1 MASHAVLFDFN
12 GTLSDDER
20 IMCEIF
26 QALFAEKGKPLTEQ
40 KYFGELVGLSDVEV
54 VRAWLGEDDPV
65 LLGEKIAR
73 YRERVAD
80 GSTVTEGAREAV
92 RVAADRAIVA
102 VVSGAARSEIEPVLE
117 AAGIA
122 GLIATMVTAEDVTNG
137 KPDPEGYLL
146 ALDRLG
152 VEAGGAVAF
161 EDSEPGLD
169 AARAAGIHCVAVL
182 GTLPRERLARAD
194 AIVQRLDAD
203 AVRAAL
209 AASPG

>member
-1 MASHAVLFDFN
+1 MASRAVLFDFN

-20 IMCEIF
+20 IMFEIF
-26 QALFAEKGKPLTEQ
+26 QELFAEKGKPLTEQ
-40 KYFGELVGLSDVEV
+40 EYFGELVGYSDFEV
-54 VRAWLGEDDPV
+54 VHAWLGEDDPV

-80 GSTVTEGAREAV
+80 GSTVTEDAREAV
-92 RVAADRAIVA
+92 RVAAAGAIVA

-122 GLIATMVTAEDVTNG
+122 DMVTAMVTAEDVANG

-146 ALDRLG
+146 ALDRVG
-152 VEAGGAVAF
+152 AEAGGAVAF
-161 EDSEPGLD
+161 EDSEPGVD

-209 AASPG
+209 AASPA

>member
-1 MASHAVLFDFN
+1 MPPRAVLFDFN

-26 QALFAEKGKPLTEQ
+26 QELFAQRGRPLTEAE
-40 KYFGELVGLSDVEV
+40 YFAELVGRSDPEV

-65 LLGEKIAR
+65 LVGEKIAR

-80 GSTVTEGAREAV
+80 GSTVTAGARKAV
-92 RVAADRAIVA
+92 QVAAAAAEVG
-102 VVSGAARSEIEPVLE
+102 VVSGAARSEIEPVLG

-122 GLIATMVTAEDVTNG
+122 GLVVAMVTADDVMNG

-146 ALDRLG
+146 ALELLG
-152 VEAGGAVAF
+152 MEAGDTVAF
-161 EDSEPGLD
+161 EDSEPGVD

-182 GTLPRERLARAD
+182 GTLPPERLSRAD
-194 AIVQRLDAD
+194 AIVDRLDAT
-203 AVRAAL
+203 AVRSAL
-209 AASPG
+209 LA

>member
-1 MASHAVLFDFN
+1 MPARAVLFDFN

-20 IMCEIF
+20 IMFEIF
-26 QALFAEKGKPLTEQ
+26 QELFAEKGKPLTEQ
-40 KYFGELVGLSDVEV
+40 EYFGELVGYSDFEV
-54 VRAWLGEDDPV
+54 VHAWLGEDDPV

-80 GSTVTEGAREAV
+80 GSTVTEDARDAV
-92 RVAADRAIVA
+92 RVAAAGAIVA

-122 GLIATMVTAEDVTNG
+122 DMVTAMVTAEDVANG

-152 VEAGGAVAF
+152 AEAGGAVAF
-161 EDSEPGLD
+161 EDSEPGVD

-182 GTLPRERLARAD
+182 GTLPRERLARAN
-194 AIVQRLDAD
+194 AIVERLDAD
-203 AVRAAL
+203 AVREAL
-209 AASPG
+209 A

>member
-1 MASHAVLFDFN
+1 MPARAVLFDFN

-20 IMCEIF
+20 IMCGIF

-40 KYFGELVGLSDVEV
+40 EYFGGLVGLSDPEV
-54 VRAWLGEDDPV
+54 VSAWLGKNDPA
-65 LLGEKIAR
+65 LIGEKIAR

-80 GSTVTEGAREAV
+80 GSTVTESAREAV
-92 RVAADRAIVA
+92 RVAAGGATVA
-102 VVSGAARSEIEPVLE
+102 VVSGAARSEIQPVLD

-122 GLIATMVTAEDVTNG
+122 SLVTTIVAAEDIENG

-146 ALDRLG
+146 ALELLG
-152 VEAGGAVAF
+152 AEAGDAVAF
-161 EDSEPGLD
+161 EDSEPGVD

-194 AIVQRLDAD
+194 AIVERLDAD
-203 AVRAAL
+203 AVRKAL
-209 AASPG
+209 A

>member
-1 MASHAVLFDFN
+1 MPSRAVLFDFN

-26 QALFAEKGKPLTEQ
+26 QELFAERGRPLTEEE
-40 KYFGELVGLSDVEV
+40 YFGELAGYSDPEV
-54 VRAWLGEDDPV
+54 VRAWLGEDDPALV
-65 LLGEKIAR
+65 GEKIAR

-92 RVAADRAIVA
+92 RVAANGAAVA
-102 VVSGAARSEIEPVLE
+102 VVSGAARSEIEPVLN

-122 GLIATMVTAEDVTNG
+122 GLVAATVTAEDVTHG

-146 ALDRLG
+146 ALELLG
-152 VEAGGAVAF
+152 AEAGDAVAF
-161 EDSEPGLD
+161 EDSEPGVD
-169 AARAAGIHCVAVL
+169 AARAAGIRCVAVL

-194 AIVQRLDAD
+194 AIVERLNAD
-203 AVRAAL
+203 AVREAL
-209 AASPG
+209 A

>member
-1 MASHAVLFDFN
+1 MTSRAVLFDFN

-26 QALFAEKGKPLTEQ
+26 QELFAEKGKPLTEQ
-40 KYFGELVGLSDVEV
+40 EYFGELAGYSDPDV
-54 VRAWLGEDDPV
+54 VRAWLGEDDPALV
-65 LLGEKIAR
+65 GEKIAR

-92 RVAADRAIVA
+92 RLAADGATVA
-102 VVSGAARSEIEPVLE
+102 VVSGAARSEIQPVLD

-122 GLIATMVTAEDVTNG
+122 GLVATMVAAEDVTNG

-146 ALDRLG
+146 ALELLG
-152 VEAGGAVAF
+152 AEAGDAVAF
-161 EDSEPGLD
+161 EDSEPGVD

-194 AIVQRLDAD
+194 AIVERLDAD
-203 AVRAAL
+203 AVREAL
-209 AASPG
+209 A

>member
-1 MASHAVLFDFN
+1 MPSRAVLFDFN

-40 KYFGELVGLSDVEV
+40 EYFGELVGLSDPEV
-54 VRAWLGEDDPV
+54 VSAWLGENDPTLV
-65 LLGEKIAR
+65 GEKIAR

-92 RVAADRAIVA
+92 RVAAGDATVA
-102 VVSGAARSEIEPVLE
+102 VVSGAARSEILPVLD

-122 GLIATMVTAEDVTNG
+122 GLVTTIVAADDIENG

-146 ALDRLG
+146 ALEQLG
-152 VEAGGAVAF
+152 AEAGDAVAF
-161 EDSEPGLD
+161 EDSEPGVD

-194 AIVQRLDAD
+194 AIVERLDAD
-203 AVRAAL
+203 AVREAL
-209 AASPG
+209 A

>member
-1 MASHAVLFDFN
+1 MPARAVLFDFN
-12 GTLSDDER
+12 GTLSDDEG

-40 KYFGELVGLSDVEV
+40 EYFGELVGLSDAEV
-54 VRAWLGEDDPV
+54 VSAWLGEDDAALV
-65 LLGEKIAR
+65 GEKIAR

-80 GSTVTEGAREAV
+80 GSTVTEDAREAV
-92 RVAADRAIVA
+92 RVAADRASVA
-102 VVSGAARSEIEPVLE
+102 VVSGAARSEIQPVLD

-122 GLIATMVTAEDVTNG
+122 GLVTTIVAADDIENG

-146 ALDRLG
+146 ALDLLG
-152 VEAGGAVAF
+152 AEPADAVAF
-161 EDSEPGLD
+161 EDSEPGVD

-194 AIVQRLDAD
+194 AIVKRLDAD
-203 AVRAAL
+203 VVREAL
-209 AASPG
+209 A

>member
-1 MASHAVLFDFN
+1 MASRAVLFDFN

-20 IMCEIF
+20 IMFEIF
-26 QALFAEKGKPLTEQ
+26 QELFAEKGKPLTEQ
-40 KYFGELVGLSDVEV
+40 EYFGELVGYSDFEV
-54 VRAWLGEDDPV
+54 VHAWLGEDDPV
-65 LLGEKIAR
+65 LLSEKIAR

-80 GSTVTEGAREAV
+80 GSTVTEHAREAV
-92 RVAADRAIVA
+92 RVAAAGAIVA

-122 GLIATMVTAEDVTNG
+122 EIVTAMVTAEDVAHG

-152 VEAGGAVAF
+152 AEAGGAVAF
-161 EDSEPGLD
+161 EDSEPGVD

-182 GTLPRERLARAD
+182 GTLPRERLARAN

-209 AASPG
+209 ASSPA

>member
-1 MASHAVLFDFN
+1 
-12 GTLSDDER
+12 
-20 IMCEIF
+20 
-26 QALFAEKGKPLTEQ
+26 
-40 KYFGELVGLSDVEV
+40 
-54 VRAWLGEDDPV
+54 
-65 LLGEKIAR
+65 
-73 YRERVAD
+73 
-80 GSTVTEGAREAV
+80 
-92 RVAADRAIVA
+92 VAAAGAIVA

-122 GLIATMVTAEDVTNG
+122 EIVTAMVTAEDVANG

-152 VEAGGAVAF
+152 AEVGGAVAF
-161 EDSEPGLD
+161 EDSEPGVD

-182 GTLPRERLARAD
+182 GTLPRERLARAN

-209 AASPG
+209 ASSPG

>member
-1 MASHAVLFDFN
+1 
-12 GTLSDDER
+12 
-20 IMCEIF
+20 
-26 QALFAEKGKPLTEQ
+26 
-40 KYFGELVGLSDVEV
+40 
-54 VRAWLGEDDPV
+54 
-65 LLGEKIAR
+65 
-73 YRERVAD
+73 
-80 GSTVTEGAREAV
+80 
-92 RVAADRAIVA
+92 
-102 VVSGAARSEIEPVLE
+102 
-117 AAGIA
+117 GIA

-152 VEAGGAVAF
+152 VEADGSVAF
-161 EDSEPGLD
+161 EDSEPGVD

-182 GTLPRERLARAD
+182 GTLPRERLARAN

>member
-1 MASHAVLFDFN
+1 MASRAVLFDFN

-20 IMCEIF
+20 IMCGIF

-40 KYFGELVGLSDVEV
+40 EYFGELVGLSDPEV
-54 VRAWLGEDDPV
+54 VSAWLGEDDPALV
-65 LLGEKIAR
+65 GEKIAR

-92 RVAADRAIVA
+92 RVAADGASVA
-102 VVSGAARSEIEPVLE
+102 VVSGAARSEIQPVLD

-122 GLIATMVTAEDVTNG
+122 GLVTTIVAAEDIENG

-146 ALDRLG
+146 ALELLG
-152 VEAGGAVAF
+152 AEAGDAVAF
-161 EDSEPGLD
+161 EDSEPGVD

-194 AIVQRLDAD
+194 AIVKRLDAD
-203 AVRAAL
+203 AVREAL
-209 AASPG
+209 A